1 VKCRANIVF
10 KLKEH
15 LGVVL
20 APSDQRFDTFGSTF
34 GCVFQDERES
44 DFYFYYTGSIDKG
57 WSRASIGIATSK
69 DGINFGKYPGNPV
82 ISIGTQSV
90 TPAVFKAFGKYW
102 MVFAIR
108 TGLTHGRSLGI
119 AVAEQAFGPWTFL
132 KRLIEPKEAWEGGSI
147 DIGPSVVELD
157 DDERLIFYSN
167 VWSGILSRFIQ
178 RSTRRHIGLLRLRVS
193 GSREIQSSKWSR
205 NPLAHL
211 NGERGSWNESLFC
224 PGYLR
229 LRDKHYLMPT
239 GSTYS
244 AGHHYKQYI
253 GLVEDS
259 SPFFENPSSI
269 AILINGSEEKNQIL
283 PTAQSEI
290 ALDTPSP
297 FLRGNEIWLYYAAMD
312 RADGVWKTALSIFS
326 IN

>member
-1 VKCRANIVF
+1 VI

-20 APSDQRFDTFGSTF
+20 TPSDQEFDRFGSGWSCMF
-34 GCVFQDERES
+34 RDEHEGI
-44 DFYFYYTGSIDKG
+44 FYLYYTGWIDK
-57 WSRASIGIATSK
+57 SRIKASIGIATSK
-69 DGINFGKYPGNPV
+69 DGINFVKHPGNPV
-82 ISIGTQSV
+82 ISIGRQSV
-90 TPAVFKAFGKYW
+90 TPAIFKAFGKYW

-108 TGLTHGRSLGI
+108 TASSHGRKLAM
-119 AVAEQAFGPWTFL
+119 AVAEQPLGPWTFV
-132 KRLIEPKEAWEGGSI
+132 KELIEPEIAWEAISI
-147 DIGPSVVELD
+147 DIGPSVVES

-167 VWSGILSRFIQ
+167 VASGFLSRLPYVRRLGRRFVRRHVGILKLKL
-178 RSTRRHIGLLRLRVS
+178 TGS
-193 GSREIQSSKWSR
+193 GEIQCSRWNR

-224 PGYLR
+224 PGYFR
-229 LRDKHYLMPT
+229 LRDKHYLLPS

-244 AGHHYKQYI
+244 VGAPYKQYI

-269 AILINGSEEKNQIL
+269 ATLIDGPEDKNQIL
-283 PTAQSEI
+283 PTARSEI

-297 FLRGNEIWLYYAAMD
+297 LLRGNEIWLYYAVMD
-312 RADGVWKTALSIFS
+312 RADSIWKTALSIFS
-326 IN
+326 ID